1 MKITQIHVR
10 GLYGRFN
17 HELTFNPTE
26 RVSIMIG
33 PNGFGKT
40 MILRILN
47 AIFNL
52 RFRGLERMPFEIV
65 TVHFDDQSTLEVR
78 RNPTGPVGRRRRPR
92 PFSLE
97 IKSSNADG
105 LHGPFVPEERVRREE
120 LQFPVNS
127 IEDFIPELDQIGPD
141 EWVYRRTGDV
151 LDLDDVVS
159 DFGEHLPIP
168 VAQSETPSWLDG
180 IKKGISVRFIGTERL
195 IDPPVGSY
203 WEMRNRR
210 PSSRSTPRRTITR
223 YSEQLGDMVQQK
235 LTEYATLS
243 QSLDRT
249 FPGRLV
255 EGDTTPQF
263 SVDELQVK
271 LQEVESKRTKV
282 AEAGFLGEE
291 IDTFSLP
298 IINNQIDESKQ
309 GVLAVYANDALKKLS
324 VFDDLYA
331 RVDTL
336 KRIANSRLLYKQI
349 SVSSE
354 GLSVSEEDGSS
365 LDLEMLSSGEQHELV
380 LLYDLLFETAQN
392 SLIMIDEPE
401 LSLHVAW
408 QEQILGDLHAMA
420 ELSDFHVLLAT
431 HSPEIIG
438 GRWDL
443 TIELKGPE
451 QR

>member
-1 MKITQIHVR
+1 M
-10 GLYGRFN
+10 
-17 HELTFNPTE
+17 
-26 RVSIMIG
+26 
-33 PNGFGKT
+33 
-40 MILRILN
+40 
-47 AIFNL
+47 
-52 RFRGLERMPFEIV
+52 
-65 TVHFDDQSTLEVR
+65 
-78 RNPTGPVGRRRRPR
+78 
-92 PFSLE
+92 
-97 IKSSNADG
+97 
-105 LHGPFVPEERVRREE
+105 
-120 LQFPVNS
+120 
-127 IEDFIPELDQIGPD
+127 
-141 EWVYRRTGDV
+141 
-151 LDLDDVVS
+151 S
-159 DFGEHLPIP
+159 DFGEHLPVP
-168 VAQSETPSWLDG
+168 VTQSDIPSWLDG

-195 IDPPVGSY
+195 IDAPVGSY
-203 WEMRNRR
+203 WEPRYRR
-210 PSSRSTPRRTITR
+210 PYPRSIPKRTITR
-223 YSEQLGDMVQQK
+223 YSEQLGEMVQQK

-255 EGDTTPQF
+255 EGNTTPML
-263 SVDELQVK
+263 SADELQVK
-271 LQEVESKRTKV
+271 LQEAESKRTRV

-298 IINNQIDESKQ
+298 IVDQIDESKQ
-309 GVLAVYANDALKKLS
+309 GVLAVYASDALKKLS

-331 RVDTL
+331 SVDTL

-354 GLSVSEEDGSS
+354 GLSVSEEDGSN

-420 ELSDFHVLLAT
+420 ELSNFHVLLAT

>member
-1 MKITQIHVR
+1 MKITQILVH

-17 HELTFNPTE
+17 HELTFNPSE

-52 RFRGLERMPFEIV
+52 RVHGLERMPFETV
-65 TVHFDDQSTLEVR
+65 TVHFDDKSTLEVR
-78 RNPTGPVGRRRRPR
+78 RIPAEPGGRRRRQ

-97 IKSSNADG
+97 IEFSNAEG
-105 LHGPFVPEERVRREE
+105 LHGPFVPEERVRRED
-120 LQFPVNS
+120 LPLPVNS
-127 IEDFIPELDQIGPD
+127 IEDWIPELDQIGPG
-141 EWVYRRTGDV
+141 EWIHRRTGDI
-151 LDLDDVVS
+151 LDLDDVVL
-159 DFGEHLPIP
+159 DFGELLPVP
-168 VAQSETPSWLDG
+168 VAQSDIPPWLDD

-203 WEMRNRR
+203 WESRYRR
-210 PSSRSTPRRTITR
+210 PYPRAIPKRTITR
-223 YSEQLGDMVQQK
+223 YSEQLGEMVQQK

-255 EGDTTPQF
+255 EGNTTPML

-271 LQEVESKRTKV
+271 LQEVESKRTRV
-282 AEAGFLGEE
+282 AEAGFLGED

-298 IINNQIDESKQ
+298 IINQIDESKQ

-354 GLSVSEEDGSS
+354 GLSVSEEDGSN

-408 QEQILGDLHAMA
+408 QEQILGDLQAMA

>member
-1 MKITQIHVR
+1 MRISKINVY
-10 GLYGRFN
+10 GLYDRFN
-17 HELTFNPTE
+17 HELVFNPGD
-26 RVSIMIG
+26 RISIMIG

-52 RFRGLERMPFEIV
+52 RVRSLERMPFAVVEV
-65 TVHFDDQSTLEVR
+65 FFDDQSKLTVR
-78 RNPTGPVGRRRRPR
+78 RILNAAPGRRRRDEYG
-92 PFSLE
+92 LE
-97 IKSSNADG
+97 VKYLTKEGSIEEY
-105 LHGPFVPEERVRREE
+105 VPEERVRRED
-120 LQFPVNS
+120 LSFPIS
-127 IEDFIPELDQIGPD
+127 SLEDWVPDINQIGPS
-141 EWVYRRTGDV
+141 EWVNRRTGDV
-151 LDLDDVVS
+151 LDLDDVIS
-159 DFGEHLPIP
+159 DFGEHLPVP
-168 VAQSETPSWLDG
+168 VALSEIPPWLEK
-180 IKKGISVRFIGTERL
+180 IKKSISVRFIGTERL
-195 IDPPVGSY
+195 IDPPAAAS
-203 WEMRNRR
+203 WELMHRR
-210 PSSRSTPRRTITR
+210 QSHRSVPKRTVTR
-223 YSEQLGDMVQQK
+223 YSERLGEMVQQK

-255 EGDTTPQF
+255 EGGATPQL
-263 SVDELQVK
+263 SVSDLQVK
-271 LQEVESKRTKV
+271 LQEVEAKRTRV
-282 AEAGFLGEE
+282 AEAGFLGDEL
-291 IDTFSLP
+291 DTFTLP
-298 IINNQIDESKQ
+298 ILDLIDESKQ
-309 GVLAVYANDALKKLS
+309 GVLAVYAADALTKLS

-354 GLSVSEEDGSS
+354 GLKVSEEGGS
-365 LDLEMLSSGEQHELV
+365 DLIIEMLSSGEQHELV
-380 LLYDLLFETAQN
+380 LLYDLLFETARN

-408 QEQILGDLHAMA
+408 QEQILGDLQAMA
-420 ELSDFHVLLAT
+420 ELSDFRVLLAT

-451 QR
+451 QQ

>member
-1 MKITQIHVR
+1 MKISQIDVR

-17 HELTFNPTE
+17 HELPFNPDE

-52 RFRGLERMPFEIV
+52 RVRSLERMPFEIV
-65 TVHFDDQSTLEVR
+65 TVFFDDQSTLFVR
-78 RNPTGPVGRRRRPR
+78 RNPGEQVGRRHRQ

-97 IKSSNADG
+97 IGFSDAEG
-105 LHGPFVPEERVRREE
+105 IREPFVPEQRLRRED
-120 LQFPVNS
+120 LPFPVNS
-127 IEDFIPELDQIGPD
+127 IEDWIPDLDQVASG
-141 EWVYRRTGDV
+141 EWVNRRTGDL

-159 DFGEHLPIP
+159 DFGEHLPVP
-168 VAQSETPSWLDG
+168 VLLAEIPSWLDD
-180 IKKGISVRFIGTERL
+180 IKRGISIRFIGTERL
-195 IDPPVGSY
+195 IDPPTGANS
-203 WEMRNRR
+203 ELRHRR
-210 PSSRSTPRRTITR
+210 PNYRSMPKRTITR
-223 YSEQLGDMVQQK
+223 YSEQLGEMVQQK
-235 LTEYATLS
+235 LAEYATLS

-255 EGDTTPQF
+255 EGDDTPQL
-263 SVDELQVK
+263 SGNELQAK
-271 LQEVESKRTKV
+271 LQEVEAKRTRV

-298 IINNQIDESKQ
+298 IIDQIDESKQ
-309 GVLAVYANDALKKLS
+309 GVLAVYANDALTKLS

-331 RVDTL
+331 RVDTM

-354 GLSVSEEDGSS
+354 GLSVSEEDGSD

-408 QEQILGDLHAMA
+408 QEQILGDLQAMA
-420 ELSDFHVLLAT
+420 DLSDFHVLMAT

-443 TIELKGPE
+443 TIELQGPE